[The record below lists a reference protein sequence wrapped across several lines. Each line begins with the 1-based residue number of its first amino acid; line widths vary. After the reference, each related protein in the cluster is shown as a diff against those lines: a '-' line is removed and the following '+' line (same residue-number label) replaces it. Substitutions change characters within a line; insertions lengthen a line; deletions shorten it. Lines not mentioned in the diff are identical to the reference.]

1 MLYDRSANSMW
12 DGEVAEEMSN
22 ISQHRNIGAI
32 KTYSKATT
40 LYTTKNYSILMKY
53 MMI

>member
-1 MLYDRSANSMW
+1 MYDRSANSMW
-12 DGEVAEEMSN
+12 GGEIIEEMSK

-40 LYTTKNYSILMKY
+40 LYIMKN
-53 MMI
+53 